1 MQVAWQDSEVL
12 DSVLL
17 HPVQTVERYLV
28 DPANCGA
35 VSCCDCA
42 SPTLPDLQPSP
53 VFLSSSTSSSD
64 GRTAFPSST
73 ATGQE
78 TSCDVYTMTQTFA
91 LISGERGQND
101 ELSWSV
107 GGSMLRSSQEAGSGE
122 LRLQVWLSFC

>member
-1 MQVAWQDSEVL
+1 M
-12 DSVLL
+12 
-17 HPVQTVERYLV
+17 QTVEQYLV

-42 SPTLPDLQPSP
+42 SPTLPDLQPTP
-53 VFLSSSTSSSD
+53 VFLSSSGSTGASR
-64 GRTAFPSST
+64 GAFPASA

-91 LISGERGQND
+91 MIGGQRGKSD

-107 GGSMLRSSQEAGSGE
+107 GGTTLRGSQEPGSGE
-122 LRLQVWLSFC
+122 LRLEV